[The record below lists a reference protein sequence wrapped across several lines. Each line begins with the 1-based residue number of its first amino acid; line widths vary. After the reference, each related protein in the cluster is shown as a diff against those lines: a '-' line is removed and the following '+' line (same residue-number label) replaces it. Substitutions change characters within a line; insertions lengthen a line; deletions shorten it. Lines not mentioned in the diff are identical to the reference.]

1 MENPVVWEVGSES
14 PFAKVSQHFLNF
26 QVVEFCL
33 ANLGA
38 GKPLSVDAGVFHQ
51 IEELLVEGQG
61 FLLMAQNS

>member
-1 MENPVVWEVGSES
+1 M
-14 PFAKVSQHFLNF
+14 
-26 QVVEFCL
+26 